1 MSTPGPDA
9 WSNLDAVYTLYDP
22 CGVDLPDAA
31 LVGLDSM
38 IGLMELFNVSY
49 AQQASMN
56 APLPCTSDTLNR
68 LADWFTEAGYQHGT
82 YIAFSRRGCPSRHRR
97 TLWINADPAG
107 ALSTIGYSLILRSA
121 WLNHDPIRLVGA
133 SRLQD
138 QFLHAPVQQLSHVE
152 HVLRWTRHRMDPAEL
167 F

>member
-82 YIAFSRRGCPSRHRR
+82 GTYMALLGGVSVVLPPNLVDQRRPRRRIVRHR
-97 TLWINADPAG
+97 LP
-107 ALSTIGYSLILRSA
+107 
-121 WLNHDPIRLVGA
+121 
-133 SRLQD
+133 
-138 QFLHAPVQQLSHVE
+138 SHFKE
-152 HVLRWTRHRMDPAEL
+152 HVVKS
-167 F
+167 